1 MGLSLDNKVSI
12 ICDADESAWLPV
24 GIGDEPIASY
34 SYECL
39 PQENYRVVSKKKVGN
54 IINEATI
61 SQDGILIQ
69 LDSGG
74 FGVIAIDTIAL
85 PKSTRV
91 VVRSVSHLQGDDFHF
106 VEAVKASQLATHDW
120 SCENKEASQVLA
132 EPPPPADWVGDSD
145 AWYESKQYRQ
155 HFDGFTKH
163 FESIYKNLV
172 KVLSLALSQ
181 AQLAEYRT
189 ITDRVCEGNTGWW
202 RDIARASVALA
213 FQGKYTDANLRQ
225 FVELA
230 SCFEDDDFTF
240 EISQQQAVKALMEI
254 AKEKSKEMTAEKL
267 WEAQELLEVFTCN
280 ELIRI
285 VQNKPKYKPFF
296 YKWLWREEK
305 EPEKALLDNADL
317 YEMYREELIADRKKV
332 MDYFGTDGLLV
343 VDYRDQ
349 VRNSLMREDGWA
361 LDETN
366 EFEEKEKASEMWA
379 RENEAIR
386 RGATQPP
393 SG

>member
-34 SYECL
+34 SYEFL
-39 PQENYRVVSKKKVGN
+39 PQGNYQVVSKKKVGN

-61 SQDGILIQ
+61 SQDGKLIQ

-106 VEAVKASQLATHDW
+106 IEAVKAPQLAIHDW
-120 SCENKEASQVLA
+120 SCENKQDNQVLA
-132 EPPPPADWVGDSD
+132 EPPPPADWNGDSD
-145 AWYESKQYRQ
+145 AWYASKKYKQ
-155 HFDGFTKH
+155 HFDGFSKH
-163 FESIYKNLV
+163 FEGTYNNLV
-172 KVLSLALSQ
+172 KVLSLALSP

-225 FVELA
+225 FVELG
-230 SCFEDDDFTF
+230 SCFYQDDFTF

-285 VQNKPKYKPFF
+285 VQNKPKYKPLF
-296 YKWLWREEK
+296 YKWLWREET
-305 EPEKALLDNADL
+305 EPEPALIENPDL
-317 YEMYREELIADRKKV
+317 YEMFREEVIADREKV
-332 MDYFGTDGLLV
+332 MKAFGKGGVLV

-349 VRNSLMREDGWA
+349 VTNSLMRDDGWA
-361 LDETN
+361 LDESN
-366 EFEEKEKASEMWA
+366 EFEEKEK
-379 RENEAIR
+379 R
-386 RGATQPP
+386 
-393 SG
+393 